1 MSQKQPREFDA
12 VLSNS
17 STPKEGAVLG
27 GIAGVKS
34 RLNSSVIEVRV
45 AALSSALN
53 YGNAGIDLIIKS
65 LQDVEQV
72 QRYAIQILL
81 HKGGAKG
88 KQALLDYD
96 PKLFFTT
103 LQHWNIQ
110 TYNPQLSITHTA
122 YSINLNRIQASK
134 PDKFDLNQLQTFLQS
149 NQTTQI
155 EALACKMWDDY
166 WQHDTQYK
174 DFSNVL
180 CGAYDKLSNLKALF
194 IGDGD
199 AQETNYMKSRLLLGD
214 STPILKAY
222 PNLEVLQFRGGWG
235 LKFDKVRHENLKTL
249 MIQTGYTL
257 VQPQTLKDII
267 NLDLPALEYLEIWLA
282 ESFHYGQDIS
292 TEQLAPILSGKFPN
306 LKYLGLKSS
315 EYSDNIATA
324 IVNSPILEHLAVLD
338 LSQGT
343 LTDFGAETLLKC
355 PIINQLH
362 TLNISNNKLS
372 GRQIQKLSQLNCK
385 LIAQPQDNGQ
395 RQQALN

>member
-1 MSQKQPREFDA
+1 MSQEPREFDA

-17 STPKEGAVLG
+17 LTPKEGAVLG
-27 GIAGVKS
+27 GLAGVKS
-34 RLNSSVIEVRV
+34 RLNSSVIEVRI

-53 YGNAGIDLIIKS
+53 YGDAGIDLIITS
-65 LQDVEQV
+65 LQDVEIV

-103 LQHWNIQ
+103 LQHWDIQ
-110 TYNPQLSITHTA
+110 NYNSQLSITNTA
-122 YSINLNRIQASK
+122 YSINLNRIQANK
-134 PDKFDLNQLQTFLQS
+134 PEKFDLTQLQTFLQS

-166 WQHDTQYK
+166 WQHDIQYK

-180 CGAYDKLSNLKALF
+180 CGASNKLPHLKALF

-214 STPILKAY
+214 STAILKAY

-235 LKFDKVRHENLKTL
+235 LKFDKVRHEHLKTL
-249 MIQTGYTL
+249 MLQTGYTL
-257 VQPQTLKDII
+257 VQPQTLKDIT

-282 ESFHYGQDIS
+282 ESFHHGKDIS
-292 TEQLAPILSGKFPN
+292 TEQLAPILSGQFPN

-355 PIINQLH
+355 PAINQLH

-385 LIAQPQDNGQ
+385 LITEPQDNGE
-395 RQQALN
+395 RQQMIS

>member
-1 MSQKQPREFDA
+1 MSQQPREFDA

-17 STPKEGAVLG
+17 SSPKEGAVLG
-27 GIAGVKS
+27 GLAGVKS
-34 RLNSSVIEVRV
+34 RLNSAILEVRIS
-45 AALSSALN
+45 ALTTALN
-53 YGNAGIDLIIKS
+53 YGDAGIDLIIKS

-103 LQHWNIQ
+103 LQHWDIQ

-122 YSINLNRIQASK
+122 YSINLNRIQGNK
-134 PDKFDLNQLQTFLQS
+134 PDKFDLTQLQTFIQS

-180 CGAYDKLSNLKALF
+180 CGASNKLPNLKALF

-199 AQETNYMKSRLLLGD
+199 ALETNYMKSRLLLGD

-249 MIQTGYTL
+249 IIQTGYTL
-257 VQPQTLKDII
+257 VQPQTLKDIA

-282 ESFHYGQDIS
+282 ESFHYPQDIS

-355 PIINQLH
+355 PTINQLH

-372 GRQIQKLSQLNCK
+372 GRQLQKLSQLNCK
-385 LIAQPQDNGQ
+385 VIAQPQDNGE